1 MTMFDALRQDLRYA
15 ARSLRRTPGFAIAAI
30 TTLALGIGANTAIFT
45 LLDAVMFKPL
55 NVPSPEDLVTLY
67 ERPRDGDA
75 DATGG
80 TGRYMRFSYSRF
92 ERLQGALGSRGS
104 LAAMTRTGNLVVRLP
119 GQKQPESVRAQLVS
133 GEYFSTLQVPVVHG
147 RAIGRDDVSV
157 TNGQPVAV
165 IGDRL
170 WKERLG
176 GADVLGQTVVVSGV
190 TATIVGIAPPGF
202 IGVWSDARAD
212 LWLPLTMQQALGYRS
227 NMSSYGDSELS
238 NPWVTQDTIAWLN
251 VIGRIPVGEQTQ
263 ARAVFEVANRAG
275 IEDLANAVD
284 DPKFRADIRSNVLE
298 MPSLTLGFSRL
309 RAQLSQAFIALTAMV
324 AIVLLVACA
333 NVANLLLARSAARAR
348 ELAIRIA
355 VGATRARLVQQ
366 GLIESVLLAALGGA
380 AGWVLGQW
388 SSGLLAS
395 AFLATSRD
403 RLPEVYTPDMRVLFF
418 TAAISIATAL
428 LCGLL
433 PAARTAR
440 SDSQGALVVS
450 SRSTG
455 GPSIM
460 RGMRPLVA
468 AQLAL
473 AVVVVFAAALLG
485 RSLVNFAKVDPG
497 YDTDRLVSVSF
508 SPSASGYS
516 AGQIPALSARLLDAV
531 TSTPGYVSSA
541 VATCGLLDNCQYSS
555 SYFIDGDRA
564 RDEVDLD
571 ENYVSPGYFATAGIP
586 ITAGREFDDRD
597 RDGGAPV
604 AIVSESVAKRYY
616 PGLDPIG
623 RRIGDREFTAEIVG
637 VVGDVRPRE
646 LRETP
651 IPMLYFPIRQWPN
664 RPNNLAVRVS
674 GDASTAVASVR
685 TALQSAEPGL
695 VLDNV
700 GTMALQIDRNI
711 LRERLV
717 TYLAAAFGALAL
729 LLGCIGLY
737 GVLSYSVARRTQEFG
752 VRLALGARPFDLTR
766 DVLGDASRVVVAG
779 AAIGLLVAFWVS
791 GLLDALL
798 FEVSAFDPI
807 VAIASAAL
815 LTAAALVASYV
826 PARRAARVNP
836 IAALKT
842 D

>member
-1 MTMFDALRQDLRYA
+1 MIDTLWQDLRYA
-15 ARSLRRTPGFAIAAI
+15 ARSLRRTPSFTIAAVV
-30 TTLALGIGANTAIFT
+30 TLGLGIGANTAIFT

-55 NVPSPEDLVTLY
+55 NVPSPQDLIALY
-67 ERPRDGDA
+67 ERPREGDP

-80 TGRYMRFSYSRF
+80 TGRYMRFSYPRF
-92 ERLQGALGSRGS
+92 ERLQVALGDRGS
-104 LAAMTRTGNLVVRLP
+104 LAAMTRTATFVVRLP
-119 GQKQPESVRAQLVS
+119 GQKQPESVRTQLVS
-133 GEYFSTLQVPVVHG
+133 GDYFSTLQVPAVRG
-147 RAIGRDDVSV
+147 RAIGRDDLRLPE
-157 TNGQPVAV
+157 GQPVAV

-176 GADVLGQTVVVSGV
+176 GTDVLGQTIVVSGV
-190 TATIVGIAPPGF
+190 AATIVGIAPPGF

-212 LWLPLTMQQALGYRS
+212 LWLPLTMQYALAYRN
-227 NMSSYGDSELS
+227 NMSSYGSAELTD
-238 NPWVTQDTIAWLN
+238 PWATQDVISWLN
-251 VIGRIPVGEQTQ
+251 VIGRIPAAEQTQ
-263 ARAVFEVANRAG
+263 ARASFEVANRAG
-275 IEDLANAVD
+275 VEDTANAVD
-284 DPKFRADIRSNVLE
+284 DPKFREEIRGNALV
-298 MPSLTLGFSRL
+298 MQPLTQGFSRL
-309 RAQLSQAFIALTAMV
+309 RAQLSEAFIALTAMV

-366 GLIESVLLAALGGA
+366 GLVESALLATVGGA
-380 AGWVLGQW
+380 TGWVFGQW
-388 SSGLLAS
+388 SSGVLAS
-395 AFLATSRD
+395 AFLATSPD
-403 RLPEVYTPDMRVLFF
+403 RLPEVYSPDLRVLVF
-418 TAAISIATAL
+418 TAGVSIATAL

-440 SDSQGALVVS
+440 SDSQGALVVT

-485 RSLVNFAKVDPG
+485 RSLVNFTKVDPG

-516 AGQIPALSARLLDAV
+516 AAQIPALGARLVDAV
-531 TSTPGYVSSA
+531 MSTPGFVSAA
-541 VATCGLLDNCQYSS
+541 VSTCGLLENCQYSS

-571 ENYVSPGYFATAGIP
+571 ENYVGPGYFATAGIP
-586 ITAGREFDDRD
+586 IAAGREFDDRD
-597 RDGGAPV
+597 RDGGALV

-646 LRETP
+646 LRDAP
-651 IPMLYFPIRQWPN
+651 VPMLYFAIRQWPS
-664 RPNNLAVRVS
+664 RPNNLAVRVN
-674 GDASTAVASVR
+674 GDVGAAVASVR
-685 TALQSAEPGL
+685 TALQRAEPGL

-717 TYLAAAFGALAL
+717 TYLAAAFGVLAL

-766 DVLGDASRVVVAG
+766 DVLGDASRVALAG
-779 AAIGLLVAFWVS
+779 TAIGLLAALWVS

-798 FEVSAFDPI
+798 FEVSTFDPV
-807 VAIASAAL
+807 VAVASATL
-815 LTAAALVASYV
+815 LLMATLAASYL

-836 IAALKT
+836 INALKT

>member
-1 MTMFDALRQDLRYA
+1 MMIDTLLQDLRYA
-15 ARSLRRTPGFAIAAI
+15 ARSLRRTPGFTIAAVV
-30 TTLALGIGANTAIFT
+30 TLGLGIGANTAIFT

-55 NVPSPEDLVTLY
+55 NVPSPQELIALY
-67 ERPRDGDA
+67 EQPRDAEPDS
-75 DATGG
+75 TGG
-80 TGRYMRFSYSRF
+80 TGRYMRFSYPRF
-92 ERLQGALGSRGS
+92 ERFQAAVGNSGS
-104 LAAMTRTGNLVVRLP
+104 LAAMTRTGTFVVRLP
-119 GQKQPESVRAQLVS
+119 GQQQPESVRGQLVS
-133 GEYFSTLQVPVVHG
+133 GEYFSTLKVPVVRG
-147 RAIGRDDVSV
+147 RAISRDDVIV
-157 TNGQPVAV
+157 PNGQPVAV
-165 IGDRL
+165 IGDRM

-176 GADVLGQTVVVSGV
+176 GADVLGQTIVVSGV

-202 IGVWSDARAD
+202 VGVWSDARAD
-212 LWLPLTMQQALGYRS
+212 LWMPLTMQHALGYRS
-227 NMSSYGDSELS
+227 NMSSYGDAELT
-238 NPWVTQDTIAWLN
+238 NPWVRQDVIAWLN
-251 VIGRIPVGEQTQ
+251 VIGRIPSAEQTQ
-263 ARAVFEVANRAG
+263 ARARFEVANRAG
-275 IEDLANAVD
+275 NEDMANAVH
-284 DPKFRADIRSNVLE
+284 DPQFREEIRANVLVME
-298 MPSLTLGFSRL
+298 SLTQGFSRL
-309 RAQLSQAFIALTAMV
+309 RDQLSDAFVALTAMV

-355 VGATRARLVQQ
+355 VGASRARLVQQ
-366 GLIESVLLAALGGA
+366 GIVESALLATFGGA
-380 AGWVLGQW
+380 AGWVFGQW
-388 SSGLLAS
+388 SSSVLAS

-403 RLPEVYTPDMRVLFF
+403 RLPEVYSPDTRVLFF
-418 TAAISIATAL
+418 TAALSVATAL

-440 SDSQGALVVS
+440 SDSQNALVIT

-497 YDTDRLVSVSF
+497 YDTDHLVSVSF
-508 SPSASGYS
+508 SPAASGYP
-516 AGQIPALSARLLDAV
+516 ADQLPALSARLVDAV
-531 TSTPGYVSSA
+531 MSTPGYVSAALS
-541 VATCGLLDNCQYSS
+541 TCGLLDNCQYSS

-564 RDEVDLD
+564 RDQVELD
-571 ENYVSPGYFATAGIP
+571 ENYVGPGYFATAGIP
-586 ITAGREFDDRD
+586 VTAGREFDDRD
-597 RDGGAPV
+597 RDGGALV
-604 AIVSESVAKRYY
+604 VLVSEAVAKRYY

-623 RRIGDREFTAEIVG
+623 RRIGDREFTAKIVG
-637 VVGDVRPRE
+637 VVGDIRPRE
-646 LRETP
+646 LRDAP
-651 IPMLYFPIRQWPN
+651 IPMLYFPIRQWPS
-664 RPNNLAVRVS
+664 RPNNLTVRVS
-674 GDASTAVASVR
+674 GDVNAAVASIR
-685 TALQSAEPGL
+685 TTLQRAEPGL

-717 TYLAAAFGALAL
+717 AYLAAAFGGLAL

-766 DVLGDASRVVVAG
+766 DVLGDASRVAIAG
-779 AAIGLLVAFWVS
+779 TAFGLLAALWVS
-791 GLLDALL
+791 GLLETLL
-798 FEVSAFDPI
+798 FDVSTFDPI
-807 VAIASAAL
+807 VAVASAAL
-815 LTAAALVASYV
+815 LLMATLAASYL
-826 PARRAARVNP
+826 PARRASRVNP

>member
-1 MTMFDALRQDLRYA
+1 MKMDTLWQDLRYA
-15 ARSLRRTPGFAIAAI
+15 ARSLRRTPGFTIAAI
-30 TTLALGIGANTAIFT
+30 ITLGLGIGANTAIFT

-55 NVPSPEDLVTLY
+55 NVPSPQDLITLY
-67 ERPRDGDA
+67 ERPREGDP
-75 DATGG
+75 DSTGG
-80 TGRYMRFSYSRF
+80 TGRYMRFSYPRF
-92 ERLQGALGSRGS
+92 ERLQTALGNRGS
-104 LAAMTRTGNLVVRLP
+104 LAAMTRTATFVVRLP

-133 GEYFSTLQVPVVHG
+133 GDYFSTLQIPTVRG
-147 RAIGRDDVSV
+147 RAIGRDDL
-157 TNGQPVAV
+157 TLPEGQPVAV

-176 GADVLGQTVVVSGV
+176 GADVLGQTIVVSGV
-190 TATIVGIAPPGF
+190 AATIVGIAPPGF

-212 LWLPLTMQQALGYRS
+212 LWLPLTMQHALAYRN
-227 NMSSYGDSELS
+227 NMSSYGSAELTD
-238 NPWVTQDTIAWLN
+238 PWVTQDVIAWLN
-251 VIGRIPVGEQTQ
+251 VIGRIPAAEQTQ
-263 ARAVFEVANRAG
+263 SRASFEVANRAG
-275 IEDLANAVD
+275 VEDTANAVD
-284 DPKFRADIRSNVLE
+284 DPKFREEIRGNALV
-298 MPSLTLGFSRL
+298 MQSLTQGFSRL
-309 RAQLSQAFIALTAMV
+309 RAQLSEAFIALTAMV

-366 GLIESVLLAALGGA
+366 GLVESALLATVGGA
-380 AGWVLGQW
+380 AGWVFGQW
-388 SSGLLAS
+388 SSGVLAS
-395 AFLATSRD
+395 AFLATSPD
-403 RLPEVYTPDMRVLFF
+403 RLPEVYSPDLRVLIF
-418 TAAISIATAL
+418 TAGVSIATAL

-440 SDSQGALVVS
+440 SDSQGALVVT
-450 SRSTG
+450 SRSPG

-516 AGQIPALSARLLDAV
+516 AAQIPALGARLVDAV
-531 TSTPGYVSSA
+531 MSTPGFVSAA
-541 VATCGLLDNCQYSS
+541 VSTCGLLDNCQYSS

-571 ENYVSPGYFATAGIP
+571 ENYVGPGYFATAGIP
-586 ITAGREFDDRD
+586 IAAGREFDDRD
-597 RDGGAPV
+597 RDGGTLV

-646 LRETP
+646 LRDAP
-651 IPMLYFPIRQWPN
+651 IPMLYFPIRQWPS
-664 RPNNLAVRVS
+664 RPNNLAVRVN
-674 GDASTAVASVR
+674 GDVSAAVSSVR
-685 TALQSAEPGL
+685 AALQRAEPGL

-717 TYLAAAFGALAL
+717 TYLAAAFGVLAL
-729 LLGCIGLY
+729 LLGCLGLY

-766 DVLGDASRVVVAG
+766 DVLGDASRVALAG
-779 AAIGLLVAFWVS
+779 TAIGLLAALWVS

-798 FEVSAFDPI
+798 FEVSTFDPV
-807 VAIASAAL
+807 VAVASATVL
-815 LTAAALVASYV
+815 LMATLAASYL

-836 IAALKT
+836 INALKT

>member
-30 TTLALGIGANTAIFT
+30 VTLALGIGANTAIFT

-227 NMSSYGDSELS
+227 NVSSYGDSELS

-298 MPSLTLGFSRL
+298 MPSLTQGFSRL
-309 RAQLSQAFIALTAMV
+309 RVQLSQAFIALTAMV

-366 GLIESVLLAALGGA
+366 GLVESALLATLGGA
-380 AGWVLGQW
+380 AGWVLGHW
-388 SSGLLAS
+388 SSGALAS

-403 RLPEVYTPDMRVLFF
+403 RLPEVYSPDMRVLIF
-418 TAAISIATAL
+418 TAGISIATAL

-508 SPSASGYS
+508 SPTASGYA

-531 TSTPGYVSSA
+531 TSTPGYVSAA

-616 PGLDPIG
+616 PGLNPIG

-685 TALQSAEPGL
+685 TALQIAEPGL

-779 AAIGLLVAFWVS
+779 AAIGLLAALWVS

-807 VAIASAAL
+807 VAMASAAL
-815 LTAAALVASYV
+815 LTAAALAASYV

>member
-1 MTMFDALRQDLRYA
+1 MTMFDAFRQDLRYA

-30 TTLALGIGANTAIFT
+30 VTLALGIGANTAIFT

-55 NVPSPEDLVTLY
+55 NVPSPQDLVTLY

-92 ERLQGALGSRGS
+92 ERLRGALGSRGS

-133 GEYFSTLQVPVVHG
+133 GEYFSTLQVPAVHG

-298 MPSLTLGFSRL
+298 MPSLTQGFSRL

-366 GLIESVLLAALGGA
+366 GLVESALLATLGGA
-380 AGWVLGQW
+380 AGWVLGHW
-388 SSGLLAS
+388 SSGVLAS

-403 RLPEVYTPDMRVLFF
+403 RLPEVYSPDMRVLIF
-418 TAAISIATAL
+418 TAGISIATAL

-508 SPSASGYS
+508 SPSASGYA

-531 TSTPGYVSSA
+531 TSIPGYVSAA

-571 ENYVSPGYFATAGIP
+571 ENYVSPGYFSTAGIP

-597 RDGGAPV
+597 RDGGALV

-646 LRETP
+646 LREAP
-651 IPMLYFPIRQWPN
+651 IPMLYFPIRQWPS

-779 AAIGLLVAFWVS
+779 AAIGLLAALWVS

-798 FEVSAFDPI
+798 FEVSTFDPI

-815 LTAAALVASYV
+815 LTAAALAASYV

>member
-1 MTMFDALRQDLRYA
+1 MIDALRQDVKYA

-119 GQKQPESVRAQLVS
+119 GQKQPGSVRAQLVS

-263 ARAVFEVANRAG
+263 ARALFEVANRAG

-298 MPSLTLGFSRL
+298 MPSLTQGFSRL

-366 GLIESVLLAALGGA
+366 GLVESALLATLGGA
-380 AGWVLGQW
+380 AGWVLGHW
-388 SSGLLAS
+388 SSGVLAS

-403 RLPEVYTPDMRVLFF
+403 RLPEVYSPDMRVLIF
-418 TAAISIATAL
+418 TAGISIATAL

-531 TSTPGYVSSA
+531 TSTPGYVSAA

-646 LRETP
+646 LREAP
-651 IPMLYFPIRQWPN
+651 IPMLYFPIRQWPS

-685 TALQSAEPGL
+685 TALQIAEPGL

-815 LTAAALVASYV
+815 LTAAALAASYV

>member
-1 MTMFDALRQDLRYA
+1 MKIDTLWQDLRYA
-15 ARSLRRTPGFAIAAI
+15 TRSLRRTPSFTIAAI
-30 TTLALGIGANTAIFT
+30 VTLGLGIGANTAIFT

-55 NVPSPEDLVTLY
+55 NVPSPQDLVTLY
-67 ERPRDGDA
+67 ERPRQGDP

-80 TGRYMRFSYSRF
+80 TGRYMRFSYPRI
-92 ERLQGALGSRGS
+92 ERLRAALGSRGS
-104 LAAMTRTGNLVVRLP
+104 LAAMTRTGTFVVRLP
-119 GQKQPESVRAQLVS
+119 GQQQPESVRGQLVS
-133 GEYFSTLQVPVVHG
+133 GEYFSTLEVPVVRG
-147 RAIGRDDVSV
+147 RTINREDV
-157 TNGQPVAV
+157 TLPDGQPVAV

-176 GADVLGQTVVVSGV
+176 SADVLGKTITVSGV

-202 IGVWSDARAD
+202 IGAWSDARAD
-212 LWLPLTMQQALGYRS
+212 LWLPLTMQQTLGYRS
-227 NMSSYGDSELS
+227 NMSSYGDAELT
-238 NPWVTQDTIAWLN
+238 NPWVTQDVIAWLN
-251 VIGRIPVGEQTQ
+251 VIGRIPAGEQTQ
-263 ARAVFEVANRAG
+263 ARASFQVANRAG
-275 IEDLANAVD
+275 VEDLANAVH
-284 DPKFRADIRSNVLE
+284 DPQFREEVRGNALVME
-298 MPSLTLGFSRL
+298 SLTQGFSRL
-309 RAQLSQAFIALTAMV
+309 RAQLSEAFIALTAMV

-366 GLIESVLLAALGGA
+366 GLVESVLLATIGGA
-380 AGWVLGQW
+380 AGWVFGQW
-388 SSGLLAS
+388 SSSVLAS

-403 RLPEVYTPDMRVLFF
+403 QLPEVYSPDVRVLIF
-418 TAAISIATAL
+418 TAAVSIATAL

-440 SDSQGALVVS
+440 SDSQGALVVT

-497 YDTDRLVSVSF
+497 YDTDHLVSVSF

-516 AGQIPALSARLLDAV
+516 AAQIPALSTRLVDAV
-531 TSTPGYVSSA
+531 KTTPGFVSAA

-564 RDEVDLD
+564 RDQVELD
-571 ENYVSPGYFATAGIP
+571 ENYIGPGYFTTAGIP
-586 ITAGREFDDRD
+586 IAAGREFDDRD
-597 RDGGAPV
+597 RDGGALV

-646 LRETP
+646 LREAP
-651 IPMLYFPIRQWPN
+651 IPMLYLPMRQWPN
-664 RPNNLAVRVS
+664 RPNNLAIRVS
-674 GDASTAVASVR
+674 GDPSTAIASVR
-685 TALQSAEPGL
+685 TALQRAEPGL

-766 DVLGDASRVVVAG
+766 DVLGDASRVALAG
-779 AAIGLLVAFWVS
+779 TAIGLLAALWVS
-791 GLLDALL
+791 GLLEALL
-798 FEVSAFDPI
+798 FQVSTFDPV
-807 VAIASAAL
+807 VAVASAAL
-815 LTAAALVASYV
+815 LLVATLAASYL

>member
-1 MTMFDALRQDLRYA
+1 MIDTLVQDLRYA
-15 ARSLRRTPGFAIAAI
+15 ARSLRRTPGFTIAAVV
-30 TTLALGIGANTAIFT
+30 TLGLGIGANTAIFT

-55 NVPSPEDLVTLY
+55 NVPAPQDLVALY
-67 ERPRDGDA
+67 EQPRDGA
-75 DATGG
+75 PDATGG
-80 TGRYMRFSYSRF
+80 TGRYMRFSYPRF
-92 ERLQGALGSRGS
+92 ERLQAALGDGGS
-104 LAAMTRTGNLVVRLP
+104 LAAMTRTATFVVRLP
-119 GQKQPESVRAQLVS
+119 GQKQPESVRSQLVS
-133 GEYFSTLQVPVVHG
+133 GEYFSTLNVAVARG
-147 RAIGRDDVSV
+147 RAIGRDDARVAD
-157 TNGQPVAV
+157 GQQVAV
-165 IGDRL
+165 IGHRL
-170 WKERLG
+170 WQERLG
-176 GADVLGQTVVVSGV
+176 GADVIGQTIVVSGV
-190 TATIVGIAPPGF
+190 TATVVGIAPAGF
-202 IGVWSDARAD
+202 VGAWSDARAD
-212 LWLPLTMQQALGYRS
+212 LWLPLTMQQSLAYR
-227 NMSSYGDSELS
+227 NNVSSYGEVEVTD
-238 NPWVTQDTIAWLN
+238 PWVTQDRIAWLN
-251 VIGRIPVGEQTQ
+251 VIGRIPAREQTR
-263 ARAVFEVANRAG
+263 ARARLEVANRAG
-275 IEDLANAVD
+275 IDDVANAVE
-284 DPKFRADIRSNVLE
+284 DPKFREEIRGNALVMQPFTE
-298 MPSLTLGFSRL
+298 GFSRL
-309 RAQLSQAFIALTAMV
+309 RAQLSDAFIALTAMV

-355 VGATRARLVQQ
+355 VGASRARLVQQ
-366 GLIESVLLAALGGA
+366 GLVESVLLATLGGA

-388 SSGLLAS
+388 SSSVLAS

-403 RLPEVYTPDMRVLFF
+403 RLPEVYSPDVRVLMF
-418 TAAISIATAL
+418 AAGISIATAL

-440 SDSQGALVVS
+440 SDSQGTLVT

-497 YDTDRLVSVSF
+497 YDTDRLVSVTF

-516 AGQIPALSARLLDAV
+516 AAQLPALSTRLVDAV
-531 TSTPGYVSSA
+531 MSTPGFVSAA
-541 VATCGLLDNCQYSS
+541 VSTCGLLDNCQYSS
-555 SYFIDGDRA
+555 SYLIDGDRT

-571 ENYVSPGYFATAGIP
+571 ENYVGPGYFATAGIP

-597 RDGGAPV
+597 RDGGALV

-646 LRETP
+646 LRDAP
-651 IPMLYFPIRQWPN
+651 VPMLYFAIRQWPS

-674 GDASTAVASVR
+674 GDVSGAVASVR
-685 TALQSAEPGL
+685 AALQRAEPGL

-717 TYLAAAFGALAL
+717 AYLAAAFGVLAL

-752 VRLALGARPFDLTR
+752 VRLALGARPRDLTR
-766 DVLGDASRVVVAG
+766 NVLGDASRVAFAG
-779 AAIGLLVAFWVS
+779 TAFGLLAALWVS
-791 GLLDALL
+791 GLLEALL
-798 FEVSAFDPI
+798 FQVSTFDPL
-807 VAIASAAL
+807 VGLVSAAL
-815 LTAAALVASYV
+815 LLIAALAASYL

-836 IAALKT
+836 INALKT

>member
-1 MTMFDALRQDLRYA
+1 MIDALRQDLKYA

-30 TTLALGIGANTAIFT
+30 VTLALGIGANTAIFT

-55 NVPSPEDLVTLY
+55 NVASPQDLVTLY
-67 ERPRDGDA
+67 ERPREGEP

-80 TGRYMRFSYSRF
+80 TGRYMRFSYPRF
-92 ERLQGALGSRGS
+92 ERLQAALGNRGS

-133 GEYFSTLQVPVVHG
+133 GEYLSTLQVPVVRG

-176 GADVLGQTVVVSGV
+176 GADVLGQSIVVSGV

-202 IGVWSDARAD
+202 IGAWSDARAD
-212 LWLPLTMQQALGYRS
+212 LWLPLTMQHALGYRS
-227 NMSSYGDSELS
+227 NMSWYGDDVES
-238 NPWVTQDTIAWLN
+238 TQAWARQDRIAWLN
-251 VIGRIPVGEQTQ
+251 VIGRIPASGLAQ
-263 ARAVFEVANRAG
+263 ARASLEVANRAG
-275 IEDLANAVD
+275 IEDLAIAVD
-284 DPKFRADIRSNVLE
+284 DPRFRSEVRGNVFV
-298 MPSLTLGFSRL
+298 MQPFTQGYSRL
-309 RAQLSQAFIALTAMV
+309 RAQLSQAFVALTAMV

-333 NVANLLLARSAARAR
+333 NVANLLIARSAARAR
-348 ELAIRIA
+348 EVAIRIA
-355 VGATRARLVQQ
+355 VGASRARLVQQ
-366 GLIESVLLAALGGA
+366 GLVESALLATLGGA
-380 AGWVLGQW
+380 AGWGLGRW
-388 SSGLLAS
+388 SSGVLAS
-395 AFLATSRD
+395 AFLSTSREQ
-403 RLPEVYTPDMRVLFF
+403 LPDVYSPDARVLAF
-418 TAAISIATAL
+418 TAAVSIATAL

-433 PAARTAR
+433 PAARMAR
-440 SDSQGALVVS
+440 SDTRGTLVIT

-455 GPSIM
+455 APSIM

-497 YDTDRLVSVSF
+497 YDTDHLISVSF

-516 AGQIPALSARLLDAV
+516 MAQLPALKSRLVDAV
-531 TSTPGYVSSA
+531 MSTPGFVSAA
-541 VATCGLLDNCQYSS
+541 VSTCGLLDNCQYSS
-555 SYFIDGDRA
+555 SYLLDGDLA
-564 RDEVDLD
+564 RGEIDLD
-571 ENYVSPGYFATAGIP
+571 QNYVGPGYFAMTGIP
-586 ITAGREFDDRD
+586 VSAGREFDDRD
-597 RDGGAPV
+597 RDGGALV
-604 AIVSESVAKRYY
+604 AIVSQSVAARYF
-616 PGLDPIG
+616 PGLNPVG

-637 VVGDVRPRE
+637 VVGDVRPRS
-646 LRETP
+646 LRDAP
-651 IPMLYFPIRQWPN
+651 VPMVYFPIRQWPI
-664 RPNNLAVRVS
+664 PANNLAVRVG
-674 GDASTAVASVR
+674 GDVSAAVAIVR
-685 TALQSAEPGL
+685 TALQHAEPGL

-717 TYLAAAFGALAL
+717 AYLASAFGALSL

-766 DVLGDASRVVVAG
+766 AVLRDASQVTITG
-779 AAIGLLVAFWVS
+779 AFVGLIAAQWVS
-791 GLLDALL
+791 GLLQVLL
-798 FEVSAFDPI
+798 YDVSAFDPL
-807 VAIASAAL
+807 VALASAAL
-815 LTAAALVASYV
+815 LVTATLAASYL
-826 PARRAARVNP
+826 PARRASRIDPAS
-836 IAALKT
+836 ALRPN
-842 D
+842 

>member
-1 MTMFDALRQDLRYA
+1 MKIDTLWQDLRYA
-15 ARSLRRTPGFAIAAI
+15 ARSLRRTPGFTIAAVV
-30 TTLALGIGANTAIFT
+30 TLALGIGANTAIFT

-55 NVPSPEDLVTLY
+55 NVPSPQDLVTLY
-67 ERPRDGDA
+67 EQPREGDP

-80 TGRYMRFSYSRF
+80 TGRYMRFSYGRF
-92 ERLQGALGSRGS
+92 ERLQTALGDRGS
-104 LAAMTRTGNLVVRLP
+104 LAAMTRTATFVARLP
-119 GQKQPESVRAQLVS
+119 GQTQPESVRGQLVS
-133 GEYFSTLQVPVVHG
+133 GEYFSTLDVPVVRG
-147 RAIGRDDVSV
+147 RTINSDDLKLPD
-157 TNGQPVAV
+157 GQPVAI

-170 WKERLG
+170 WKQRLG
-176 GADVLGQTVVVSGV
+176 GGDVVGKTMVISGV

-212 LWLPLTMQQALGYRS
+212 LWVPLTMQQALGYRN
-227 NMSSYGDSELS
+227 NMSSYGNAETTD
-238 NPWVTQDTIAWLN
+238 PWVSQDVISWLN
-251 VIGRIPVGEQTQ
+251 VIGRIPHAQQAQ
-263 ARAVFEVANRAG
+263 ARTLLDVSNRAG
-275 IEDLANAVD
+275 IEDLAGAVND
-284 DPKFRADIRSNVLE
+284 TKFREELRGNVFV
-298 MPSLTLGFSRL
+298 MQPLTQGFSRL
-309 RAQLSQAFIALTAMV
+309 RAQLSEAFLALTAMV

-366 GLIESVLLAALGGA
+366 GLVESVLLATLGGA

-388 SSGLLAS
+388 SSSALAS

-403 RLPEVYTPDMRVLFF
+403 RLPEVYSPDVRVLIF
-418 TAAISIATAL
+418 TAGVSIATAL

-440 SDSQGALVVS
+440 SDSHGALVVS

-485 RSLVNFAKVDPG
+485 RSLINFAKVDPG
-497 YDTDRLVSVSF
+497 YDTDHLVSVSF

-516 AGQIPALSARLLDAV
+516 AAQIPALSARLL
-531 TSTPGYVSSA
+531 SA
-541 VATCGLLDNCQYSS
+541 VASSPGHQSAALSTCGLLDNCSYSS
-555 SYFIDGDRA
+555 SYFIDADRA

-571 ENYVSPGYFATAGIP
+571 ENYVGPGYFATAGIP

-597 RDGGAPV
+597 RDGGALV

-623 RRIGDREFTAEIVG
+623 RRIGDREFTAQIIG

-646 LRETP
+646 LRDAP
-651 IPMLYFPIRQWPN
+651 VPMLYFPIRQWPS
-664 RPNNLAVRVS
+664 RPNNLTVRVG
-674 GDASTAVASVR
+674 GDVNIAVAGVR
-685 TALQSAEPGL
+685 TALQRAEPGL

-766 DVLGDASRVVVAG
+766 DVLGDASRVALTG
-779 AAIGLLVAFWVS
+779 TAAGLLAALWVS

-798 FEVSAFDPI
+798 FEVNTFDPV
-807 VAIASAAL
+807 VAVASATLL
-815 LTAAALVASYV
+815 LTATLGASYI

-836 IAALKT
+836 INALKT

>member
-1 MTMFDALRQDLRYA
+1 MIDTLLQDLRYA
-15 ARSLRRTPGFAIAAI
+15 ARSLRRTPGFTIAAVV
-30 TTLALGIGANTAIFT
+30 TLGLGIGANTAIFT

-55 NVPSPEDLVTLY
+55 NVPSPQDLVALY
-67 ERPRDGDA
+67 EQPRDGA
-75 DATGG
+75 PDATGG
-80 TGRYMRFSYSRF
+80 TGRYMRFSYPRF
-92 ERLQGALGSRGS
+92 ERLQAALGDRGS
-104 LAAMTRTGNLVVRLP
+104 LAAMTRTATFVVRLP
-119 GQKQPESVRAQLVS
+119 GQKQPESVRSQLVS
-133 GEYFSTLQVPVVHG
+133 GEYFSTLNVPVARG
-147 RAIGRDDVSV
+147 RAIGRDDARVAD
-157 TNGQPVAV
+157 GRQVAV

-170 WKERLG
+170 WQERLG
-176 GADVLGQTVVVSGV
+176 GADVIGQTIVVSGV

-202 IGVWSDARAD
+202 VGAWSDARAD
-212 LWLPLTMQQALGYRS
+212 LWLPLTMQQALAYR
-227 NMSSYGDSELS
+227 NNVSSYGEVEVTD
-238 NPWVTQDTIAWLN
+238 PWVTQDRIAWLN
-251 VIGRIPVGEQTQ
+251 VIGRIPAGEQTQ
-263 ARAVFEVANRAG
+263 ARARLEVANRAG
-275 IEDLANAVD
+275 IEDVADAVE
-284 DPKFRADIRSNVLE
+284 DPKFREEVRGTALV
-298 MPSLTLGFSRL
+298 MQPFTQGFSRL
-309 RAQLSQAFIALTAMV
+309 RAQLSDAFIALTAMV

-355 VGATRARLVQQ
+355 VGASRARLVQQ
-366 GLIESVLLAALGGA
+366 GLVESVLLAALGGA

-388 SSGLLAS
+388 SSSVLAS

-403 RLPEVYTPDMRVLFF
+403 RLPEVYSPDVRVLMF
-418 TAAISIATAL
+418 AAGISIATAL

-440 SDSQGALVVS
+440 SDSQGTLLVT

-497 YDTDRLVSVSF
+497 YDTDRLVSVTF

-516 AGQIPALSARLLDAV
+516 AAQLPALSTRLVDAV
-531 TSTPGYVSSA
+531 RSTPGFVSAA
-541 VATCGLLDNCQYSS
+541 VSTCGLLDNCQYSS
-555 SYFIDGDRA
+555 SYLIDGDRT

-571 ENYVSPGYFATAGIP
+571 ENYVGPGYFATAGIP

-597 RDGGAPV
+597 RDGGALV
-604 AIVSESVAKRYY
+604 AIISESVAKRHY

-646 LRETP
+646 LRDAP
-651 IPMLYFPIRQWPN
+651 VPMLYFAIRQWPS

-674 GDASTAVASVR
+674 GDVSAAVAGVR
-685 TALQSAEPGL
+685 TALQRAEPGL

-700 GTMALQIDRNI
+700 GTMALQIERNI

-717 TYLAAAFGALAL
+717 TYLAAAFGVLAL

-752 VRLALGARPFDLTR
+752 VRLALGARPLDLTR
-766 DVLGDASRVVVAG
+766 NVLGDASRVALAG
-779 AAIGLLVAFWVS
+779 TAFGLLAALWVS
-791 GLLDALL
+791 GLLEALL
-798 FEVSAFDPI
+798 FEVSTFDPL
-807 VAIASAAL
+807 VGLASAAL
-815 LTAAALVASYV
+815 LLIATLAASYL

-836 IAALKT
+836 INALKT

>member
-1 MTMFDALRQDLRYA
+1 MTMLDALFQDLRYA

-30 TTLALGIGANTAIFT
+30 ITLALGIGANTAIFT

-176 GADVLGQTVVVSGV
+176 GADVLGQTIVVSGV
-190 TATIVGIAPPGF
+190 TATIVGIAPLGF
-202 IGVWSDARAD
+202 SGVWSDARAD

-227 NMSSYGDSELS
+227 NMSSYGDSEVS

-263 ARAVFEVANRAG
+263 ARALFEVANRAG

-284 DPKFRADIRSNVLE
+284 DAKFRADIRSNALE
-298 MPSLTLGFSRL
+298 MPQLTQGFSRL

-366 GLIESVLLAALGGA
+366 GLVESALLATLGGA

-388 SSGLLAS
+388 SSGVLAS

-403 RLPEVYTPDMRVLFF
+403 RLPEVYSPDMRVLIF
-418 TAAISIATAL
+418 TAGISIATAL

-516 AGQIPALSARLLDAV
+516 AVQIPALSSRLVDAV
-531 TSTPGYVSSA
+531 TSTPGYVSAA
-541 VATCGLLDNCQYSS
+541 VSTCGLLENCQYSS

-571 ENYVSPGYFATAGIP
+571 ENYVGPEYFATAGIP
-586 ITAGREFDDRD
+586 ITSGREFDDRD
-597 RDGGAPV
+597 RDGGAFV
-604 AIVSESVAKRYY
+604 AIVSESLAKRYY

-646 LRETP
+646 LREAP
-651 IPMLYFPIRQWPN
+651 IPMLYFPIRQWPS

-674 GDASTAVASVR
+674 GDASIAVASVR

-779 AAIGLLVAFWVS
+779 AAIGLLAALWVS

-815 LTAAALVASYV
+815 LTAAALAASYL